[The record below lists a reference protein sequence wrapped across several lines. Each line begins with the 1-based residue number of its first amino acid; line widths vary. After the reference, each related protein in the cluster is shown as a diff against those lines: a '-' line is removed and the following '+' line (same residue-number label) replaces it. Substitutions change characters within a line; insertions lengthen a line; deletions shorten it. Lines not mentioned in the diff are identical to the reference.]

1 MKIVDYGYL
10 IPSIII
16 IVGIPLLLYIKVAQ
30 HPTRSLDLTIY
41 GSTIETALLAYY
53 IDKNIEQTFGT
64 ENKKYLNITIVSP
77 FDPPPV

>member
-1 MKIVDYGYL
+1 MKIIKSYYKQVTLRYKIKMKIVDYGYL

-53 IDKNIEQTFGT
+53 IDKNI
-64 ENKKYLNITIVSP
+64 
-77 FDPPPV
+77 